1 MVSIRAD
8 FIRYNANTRNK
19 DVGDCV
25 KRGLAVAYSMDYD
38 DVSAQLNK
46 IKRDTGR
53 SSYSQTSVYRKFC
66 SLNGDKFIQSSD
78 RPTEQEFCEQ
88 NPSGVYLLET
98 GDKKDNY
105 VATHLVAVVDGDIYD
120 SWNSS
125 GWYVKY
131 YCKVS
136 SGKSKSSDS
145 FSYSDIKDDL
155 NEYLSDYIDS
165 LNNKFDLGYPISIE
179 NGFADGVIDQYT
191 GRMFVVVNLD
201 YKAPNRSK
209 YRYMDSIAHRLT
221 FKLNP
226 RLSLEEN
233 LDSLKKKSKQKIYD
247 WLYEVRK
254 ELKES
259 LKIDDVEFNPSIVSS
274 SSKKF
279 VLQLPEWSW
288 PLVTSVYINNDYD
301 VKAYG
306 YDKYE
311 VYMEPLEGD
320 PRTSEVA
327 FKSDTLRQLKRDMEL
342 YKSSYARLNYDY

>member
-38 DVSAQLNK
+38 DVSAQLNR

-53 SSYSQTSVYRKFC
+53 SSYNQTYVYRKFC
-66 SLNGDKFIQSSD
+66 SMNGDKFIQSSD
-78 RPTEQEFCEQ
+78 RPTEKEFCEK

-105 VATHLVAVVDGDIYD
+105 IATHLVAVVDGDIYD

-125 GWYVKY
+125 NWYVKY

-136 SGKSKSSDS
+136 SGKPKSSDS
-145 FSYSDIKDDL
+145 FSYSDIESDL
-155 NEYLSDYIDS
+155 VNYLTEYIDT
-165 LNNKFDLGYPISIE
+165 LNNKFDLGFPIDLI
-179 NGFADGVIDQYT
+179 NNQVLDQYT
-191 GRMFVVVNLD
+191 GRIFVIVDLD
-201 YKAPNRSK
+201 YKAPRRSK
-209 YRYMDSIAHRLT
+209 YCEMDSIAHRLT

-226 RLSLEEN
+226 RLSLEDN

-254 ELKES
+254 ELKDS
-259 LKIDDVEFNPSIVSS
+259 SKIEDVEFNPHIIGS

-288 PLVTSVYINNDYD
+288 PLVTSVYISNDYD
-301 VKAYG
+301 VKEYG

-311 VYMEPLEGD
+311 VYMDPLEGD
-320 PRTSEVA
+320 PRTTEVT